1 MKKYIFALIIVLG
14 MTFGVLAQSNNQVV
28 ADDVIIVSVMSQKS
42 YGNYIFIKCSQR
54 PSNPNGKNYYWDF
67 VFDISDMNQD
77 VLVKSIYSNIL
88 LAYST
93 KCKVKIVG
101 SGQIITEFDGI
112 DILDRIEL
120 K

>member
-1 MKKYIFALIIVLG
+1 MKKYGFLLIIVFV
-14 MTFGVLAQSNNQVV
+14 MSVGVLAQSTNPVV
-28 ADDVIIVSVMSQKS
+28 ADDVIIVSIMSQQS
-42 YGNYIFIKCSQR
+42 HGNYIFIKCSQR
-54 PSNPNGKNYYWDF
+54 PSNRNGQNYYWDF

-93 KCKVKIVG
+93 KCNVTIVG
-101 SGQIITEFDGI
+101 SGQVTTEFDGI